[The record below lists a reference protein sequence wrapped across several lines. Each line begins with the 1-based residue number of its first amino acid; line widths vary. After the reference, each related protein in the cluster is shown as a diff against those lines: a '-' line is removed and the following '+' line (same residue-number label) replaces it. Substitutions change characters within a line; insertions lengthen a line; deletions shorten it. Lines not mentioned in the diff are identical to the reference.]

1 MPLAP
6 QTRPPRSGAPWVTLL
21 TLAGAVTGFSAVVM
35 PATVA
40 VWDTGSRFSDAAPA
54 GDRTAWRAIPSELLA
69 FEAEPLKAASDPGYY
84 GREYAFAGDAVVEN
98 RHFLAVFE
106 SARGRVILYAKPAA
120 AAASGSVGAAPGLGV
135 KVAELGPPIDT
146 APRRQIARCQVLRN
160 IGDEVAMSVT
170 FSTSGLPDVS
180 AVFAF
185 DRSEIVEV
193 RPAPG
198 LKGLQ
203 VVSPMAYGVVP
214 GFVGDDLIL
223 PLGDAGLPGPR
234 LVPADNV
241 FVGLLRGE
249 GHMLVLTW
257 PSGEQR
263 LTLAPAGDPGS
274 GATLPHVTLDTAGQ
288 SLYLAVLSSAGI
300 WHREELTASFLEKD
314 VPLSWKPPFTARWKT
329 QLREGGVRT
338 TYTLRAQPGPIWR
351 GVAGSYDYPVWFDGE
366 TAHFHLSKKV
376 PPKGEAILYFLEG
389 QETPEGIATPVELVK
404 ATLGRAAA
412 QPLLDVAGRKLRTH
426 HRRGGDGVHRACTCG
441 CTEAIQVFFD
451 SGSEAAESAK
461 VREALEDMNY
471 FVQQHLERIG
481 EYQRFAADLTRYLEG
496 TAAANPALKPWCDEL
511 AATVQQIPQECAVQK
526 DNMQSLDHAADLTRR
541 TMALTAKSSPDNLK
555 AYKELLDAWR
565 AMGGAQDYVVAK
577 CHLVAR
583 QLFQDAGY
591 GCGNEIAALVLAREV
606 RARCRGVLRNPDGYE
621 IWADY

>member
-1 MPLAP
+1 MPLVP
-6 QTRPPRSGAPWVTLL
+6 PSRPPRPGAPWVTLL
-21 TLAGAVTGFSAVVM
+21 TLVGAVTGFSAVGV
-35 PATVA
+35 PATEA
-40 VWDTGSRFSDAAPA
+40 VWDTGVRPGDTDPTR
-54 GDRTAWRAIPSELLA
+54 DRTTWKAIPSELFA

-106 SARGRVILYAKPAA
+106 SAAGRVILYAKPAA
-120 AAASGSVGAAPGLGV
+120 AAASGAASGGSGLGM
-135 KVAELGPPIDT
+135 KVAELVPQPDT
-146 APRRQIARCQVLRN
+146 ALPRQISRCQILRN
-160 IGDEVAMSVT
+160 IADEVALSVT
-170 FSTSGLPDVS
+170 FAASGAPEVS
-180 AVFAF
+180 VVFAF

-198 LKGLQ
+198 LTGLQ

-223 PLGDAGLPGPR
+223 PLGEAGLTGTR

-241 FVGLLRGE
+241 FVGLLQGE
-249 GHMLVLTW
+249 GNMLVLTW
-257 PSGEQR
+257 PSGDQR
-263 LTLAPAGDPGS
+263 LTLAPAGGS
-274 GATLPHVTLDTAGQ
+274 GSGGTLPHLTLDLAGQ
-288 SLYLAVLSSAGI
+288 SLYLGVLSASGI
-300 WHREELTASFLEKD
+300 WHREELTSTFLEKD
-314 VPLSWKPPFTARWKT
+314 VPLSWKPPFPARWKT

-404 ATLGRAAA
+404 ATLGRTAA

-451 SGSEAAESAK
+451 SGNEAAEPTK

-481 EYQRFAADLTRYLEG
+481 EYQRFAADLIRYLES
-496 TAAANPALKPWCDEL
+496 TAAATPALKPWCDEL
-511 AATVQQIPQECAVQK
+511 TATVQQIPQECAVQK
-526 DNMQSLDHAADLTRR
+526 ENMQSLDHAADLTRR

-591 GCGNEIAALVLAREV
+591 GCGNEVAALALAREV